1 MFTDPRSGDGG
12 AVWIDTVGYD
22 DTGNK
27 DDEEI
32 FRNILKFIQSHDL
45 TKVIKF
51 IFFSNFLKTPQVRAI
66 VWTVLPQERRD
77 ARMQRQAE
85 FINRFR

>member
-1 MFTDPRSGDGG
+1 MQQHFTWKNLTADVRRKSRKCHTCQVFTDPRSGDGG

-45 TKVIKF
+45 TKVTERQDHKF
-51 IFFSNFLKTPQVRAI
+51 IFFSNFL
-66 VWTVLPQERRD
+66 
-77 ARMQRQAE
+77 
-85 FINRFR
+85 

>member
-51 IFFSNFLKTPQVRAI
+51 ILS
-66 VWTVLPQERRD
+66 W
-77 ARMQRQAE
+77 
-85 FINRFR
+85 

>member
-45 TKVIKF
+45 TKVTDRERIISSYF
-51 IFFSNFLKTPQVRAI
+51 LIIFFKLLR
-66 VWTVLPQERRD
+66 
-77 ARMQRQAE
+77 
-85 FINRFR
+85 